1 MLKLLVKY
9 FLLLALMLLNQQ
21 IYAQCPSNIELFHK
35 LKIIEGDVVEEDTV
49 KIRKL
54 RQLQH
59 IFLQCNKSKD
69 STYAQIVHRLGSIY
83 YQTQNIEEAIRYTKE
98 AVSVNKSG
106 KEASDKSFLAYSYLN
121 LGTFYSAVHLSKES
135 HQSWDNCISI
145 SSQFPKRSPLAL
157 WAFEQKSFA
166 YFQTGDYQ
174 KSIETAENG
183 ISLARKTANST
194 AEALLLSQKAQAQ
207 AELNIIKEAEENIK
221 KAIYILTKNGAV
233 EMLATSYS
241 VYALILNKK
250 GDIKAAIQYY
260 RKAFNLNKA
269 QAYWSQCSRD
279 MLDLGLLYDN
289 KLQDSP
295 NALACFEQ
303 GLKMVDKQND
313 DNLRAGFYTNIGAVY
328 WREKD
333 YKKALQFYQKAL
345 NTFPIQFKD
354 TSVHSNP
361 TLSMLKLAPNDY
373 YVSTLLANKAEVL
386 LDQYKIVCSNK
397 LLSSALKTYLLADN
411 AVDLMRWEQYGE
423 QSKLFWRSNTK
434 KMYEHAIEASY
445 LANNTK
451 LAFFFMEKSRAV
463 LLNDKLNELGAFAKL
478 PPSEM
483 VKEQDYRHRVFT
495 AQQMWTNLKTQAQDR
510 DIVRAELLKAKID
523 YENYIKT
530 LEKRY
535 PAYYQYKYADDVPS
549 LEALQQYLALNKASF
564 VHYFINNSVAY
575 VLSITP
581 RNSRIL
587 KLSKEKFNQ
596 EQLSRF
602 MMFCSQKQTL
612 NNNFNSFALLSNQ
625 LYNTLFKPLQLP
637 EGKVIICAG
646 NFLIPFEAMCTD
658 SRGKRYLIND
668 YVFSYVYSSR
678 YLLEE
683 FASNPAKGN
692 FIGFAPVHFQPYLQ
706 LAELKQAA
714 FSLQETADNYPSA
727 KLFIE
732 KQATKNNFIQNISD
746 YSIVN
751 VFSHARADTGK
762 QEPMLFM
769 QDSAIRL
776 SELQLPRNIATK
788 LVVLSACQTNVG
800 KNVTGEGIYS
810 LARGFASAGV
820 PSVAATL
827 WKADEQ
833 AIYEISNMFHEY
845 LAQGMRKDDAL
856 QKAKLKYIRLN
867 SHEKS
872 LPYFWANMIIMG
884 NSEPIRL
891 SENPTEW
898 WWVGLVLMVLMG
910 IVFIM
915 FRRRVVPKVH

>member
-9 FLLLALMLLNQQ
+9 FLLLTLMPLNQQ
-21 IYAQCPSNIELFHK
+21 IQAQCLSNIELFHE
-35 LKIIEGDVVEEDTV
+35 LKKIEGDAVDENTE
-49 KIRKL
+49 KLRKL
-54 RQLQH
+54 HQLQS
-59 IFLQCNKSKD
+59 IFLKCNKSKD

-83 YQTQNIEEAIRYTKE
+83 YQSQNIEEAIRFTKE

-106 KEASDKSFLAYSYLN
+106 KEYADKSFLANSYLN
-121 LGTFYSAVHLSKES
+121 LGTFYSAVYLSEES
-135 HQSWDNCISI
+135 HQSWNNCISI
-145 SSQFPKRSPLAL
+145 SSQFPGRSFLAL
-157 WAFEQKSFA
+157 VAFEQKSFA

-221 KAIYILTKNGAV
+221 KAVSILTENSET

-250 GDIKAAIQYY
+250 GDTEAAIQYY
-260 RKAFNLNKA
+260 RKAYDLNKA
-269 QAYWSQCSRD
+269 QAYWAQCSRD

-289 KLQDSP
+289 KLQDSQ

-303 GLKMVDKQND
+303 GLEMVDKQND
-313 DNLRAGFYTNIGAVY
+313 DNLRAGIYTNMGAVY

-333 YKKALQFYQKAL
+333 FDKALQFYQKAL

-354 TSVHSNP
+354 TSIHSNP
-361 TLSMLKLAPNDY
+361 TLSMLKLASNDY

-386 LDQYKIVCSNK
+386 LDKYKVVCSKK
-397 LLSSALKTYLLADN
+397 LLSSSLKTYLLADK

-445 LANNTK
+445 LANNTR

-483 VKEQDYRHRVFT
+483 VKEQEFRNRVLT
-495 AQQMWTNLKTQAQDR
+495 AQQKWINLETETQER
-510 DIVRAELLKAKID
+510 ETVRAELLEAKND
-523 YENYIKT
+523 YENYIEN

-549 LEALQQYLALNKASF
+549 LNTLQQYLALNKASF
-564 VHYFINNSVAY
+564 VHYFINDSASY

-581 RNSRIL
+581 ENSRIL
-587 KLSKEKFNQ
+587 KLPKDKFNQ
-596 EQLSRF
+596 EQLNRF
-602 MMFCSQKQTL
+602 IMFCSEKQTL
-612 NNNFNSFALLSNQ
+612 NNNFSSFALLSNQ

-637 EGKVIICAG
+637 EGKVIVCAD

-658 SRGKRYLIND
+658 SRGKRYLIDD

-678 YLLEE
+678 YLLEK
-683 FASNPAKGN
+683 FASKPAEGN

-714 FSLQETADNYPSA
+714 VSLQQTASYYPSS
-727 KLFIE
+727 KLFTE
-732 KQATKNNFIQNISD
+732 KQATKDNFIQNIAG

-751 VFSHARADTGK
+751 VFSHARADTSK
-762 QEPMLFM
+762 REPMLFM

-776 SELQLPRNIATK
+776 SELQLSRNMATE

-800 KNVTGEGIYS
+800 KNATGEGIYS

-856 QKAKLKYIRLN
+856 QKAKLNYVRLN

-872 LPYFWANMIIMG
+872 LPYYWANMIIMG
-884 NSEPIRL
+884 NSEHINL
-891 SENPTEW
+891 SESQTDW
-898 WWVGLVLMVLMG
+898 WWIGLAIVILLG
-910 IVFIM
+910 IIFIL
-915 FRRRVVPKVH
+915 FRRRLTPKAI